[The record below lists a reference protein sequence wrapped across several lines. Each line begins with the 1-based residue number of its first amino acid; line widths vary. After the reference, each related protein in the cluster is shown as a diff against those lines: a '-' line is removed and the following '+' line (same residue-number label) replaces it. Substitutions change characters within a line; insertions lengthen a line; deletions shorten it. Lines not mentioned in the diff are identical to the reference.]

1 MNKINPNLHAY
12 NKHFVS
18 IKDLFFSKN
27 LPNSI
32 LFSGEKGIG
41 KKTFLLHFLN
51 FVQLNSQEQKNY
63 LNSYTLESCEVI
75 NKIANNELSNIRI
88 VKKLDKSQNISI
100 DQIRDIINFCSY
112 SALEERPK
120 FICIFNV
127 EDFNV
132 NASNSL
138 LKILEQPPANTY
150 FFLTRNSNEII
161 NSTILSRCFKMN
173 LKISETEKNSVFK
186 KILHDFDLH
195 DFNNFDIFNRFD
207 TQGSKINRIKY
218 IVENS
223 LTNSSLI
230 DIIFYCLNDFK
241 KSKDRNCLI
250 FAAEFAKNIFYNK
263 SFLPN
268 KKIYKLYEKFTKTIN
283 EILKF
288 NTDVVTAINIIKKV
302 A

>member
-1 MNKINPNLHAY
+1 MNKINHNLYAY
-12 NKHFVS
+12 NKHFVF

-41 KKTFLLHFLN
+41 KKFFLLHFLN
-51 FVQLNSQEQKNY
+51 FIQLNSQQQKNY

-88 VKKLDKSQNISI
+88 VKRLDKLQNISI

-112 SALEERPK
+112 SALEERPR

-127 EDFNV
+127 EDLNV

-150 FFLTRNSNEII
+150 FFLTRNTNEII
-161 NSTILSRCFKMN
+161 SSTILSRCFKMN
-173 LKISETEKNSVFK
+173 LKMSEVEKNSVFK
-186 KILHDFDLH
+186 KILHDFGIN

-207 TQGSKINRIKY
+207 TQGSKLNRIKY
-218 IVENS
+218 IVGNS
-223 LTNSSLI
+223 LTNSSPI

-241 KSKDRNCLI
+241 KNKDRNSLI
-250 FAAEFAKNIFYNK
+250 FGAEFAKNIFFNKHISSNIK
-263 SFLPN
+263 SF
-268 KKIYKLYEKFTKTIN
+268 YLYEEFIKTIT

-288 NTDVVTAINIIKKV
+288 NVDTSSAINIIKKV